1 MPQLLLTCT
10 TKELLQ
16 QGRVIWMMDFARAEK
31 KIVTL
36 SPVEPSVSV
45 SWVGVR
51 VIAAEIVACFG
62 ILKSFQL

>member
-1 MPQLLLTCT
+1 
-10 TKELLQ
+10 
-16 QGRVIWMMDFARAEK
+16 MMDFRKSWK

-45 SWVGVR
+45 AWVGVR

-62 ILKSFQL
+62 ILKSFQLWF

>member
-1 MPQLLLTCT
+1 MDDGLSQ
-10 TKELLQ
+10 ELK
-16 QGRVIWMMDFARAEK
+16 K

-36 SPVEPSVSV
+36 SPVEPSVSI
-45 SWVGVR
+45 SWVWVR